1 MDFSHAEVGLAELP
15 TGSYSYRQTRLPPC
29 PGFCG
34 QTHFFA
40 EVIVENKVPT
50 RHQPGKIS
58 KRTAHGGSKE
68 CVLLKAHSGGWKV
81 MSGKNAGY
89 VEATDGMVYILGS
102 LDTIAPREILPRSC
116 HCFPIAISLCVGSVA
131 ELNGNPA
138 H

>member
-81 MSGKNAGY
+81 MSGKNGKVVPCLA
-89 VEATDGMVYILGS
+89 V
-102 LDTIAPREILPRSC
+102 C
-116 HCFPIAISLCVGSVA
+116 HCR
-131 ELNGNPA
+131 
-138 H
+138 